1 VDNLTIAALAFTL
14 TFSSSRVFV
23 DSATVWQNCLTLIR
37 DRVAGQ
43 TFQTW
48 FVPLKVALLE
58 DSQITL
64 QVPSQFYYEWL
75 DSHYRPLILDAVKQA
90 TGKELQL
97 RYSVMMGES
106 ENDEIPRRKSPEN
119 DNRNGFSR
127 QSQLNRRY
135 NFENFI
141 EGAGN
146 QFAKAAALSI
156 CDNPQKNLFNP
167 LVFYGGVGLGKT
179 HLLQAVGNQTLAK
192 DSQTRVVY
200 VTSEKFTL
208 DFITAIQKNRTAG
221 FSRYY
226 RNVDMLLV
234 DDIQFFQKKEQTQ
247 EQFFHTFNDLYQRGK
262 QIAMTLDRPPS
273 ELSGLQDRLISRFQS
288 GLIVDIHPPDLETR
302 IAILMR
308 KAEEDGLELS
318 YEITEYIAHCI
329 KSNIR
334 DLEGALIRLL
344 AYSSLRNQEI
354 TLEMARQ
361 VVQEILGK
369 NAARTVSVDEVIKK
383 VSGDFNIRETALV
396 GKGRLQE
403 VALARQVAMYLARE
417 LTGASLVN
425 IGLHFAGRDHSTVIH
440 ACRTIEKKSKEDPVF
455 KARVDTIQNE
465 LDNVVF

>member
-1 VDNLTIAALAFTL
+1 MNTST
-14 TFSSSRVFV
+14 T
-23 DSATVWQNCLTLIR
+23 WQNCLTYIKN
-37 DRVAGQ
+37 RVAAQ

-48 FVPLKVALLE
+48 FAPLKVASVENSEL
-58 DSQITL
+58 TL

-75 DSHYRPLILDAVKQA
+75 DSHYRPLIVDAIKQT
-90 TGKELQL
+90 TGKDLQVK
-97 RYSVMMGES
+97 YSVVLGEAES
-106 ENDEIPRRKSPEN
+106 EPPPSLSTEPE
-119 DNRNGFSR
+119 DKNGFSEL
-127 QSQLNRRY
+127 SQLNNRY
-135 NFENFI
+135 TFDNFV

-146 QFAKAAALSI
+146 QFAKAAARSV
-156 CDNPQKNLFNP
+156 CERPEKNRFNP
-167 LVFYGGVGLGKT
+167 LVIYGGVGLGKT
-179 HLLQAVGNQTLAK
+179 HLLQAVGNQALAGDAPTK
-192 DSQTRVVY
+192 VVY

-208 DFITAIQKNRTAG
+208 DFISAIQKNRTTT

-262 QIAMTLDRPPS
+262 QIVMTLDRPPS

-288 GLIVDIHPPDLETR
+288 GLVVDIHPPDLETR

-308 KAEEDGLELS
+308 KAEADGLDIP
-318 YEITEYIAHCI
+318 YEVTEYIAHCI
-329 KSNIR
+329 KANVR

-361 VVQEILGK
+361 VVREILGK
-369 NAARTVSVDEVIKK
+369 HATKTVSVDEVIKT
-383 VSGDFNIRETALV
+383 VSQEYEIRETTLV
-396 GKGRLQE
+396 GKGRRQDI
-403 VALARQVAMYLARE
+403 ALARQVAMYLARE

-440 ACRTIEKKSKEDPVF
+440 ACRTIEKKTQADPVF

-465 LDNVVF
+465 LANRVF

>member
-1 VDNLTIAALAFTL
+1 
-14 TFSSSRVFV
+14 
-23 DSATVWQNCLTLIR
+23 
-37 DRVAGQ
+37 
-43 TFQTW
+43 
-48 FVPLKVALLE
+48 
-58 DSQITL
+58 
-64 QVPSQFYYEWL
+64 VPSQFYYEWL
-75 DSHYRPLILDAVKQA
+75 DSHYRPLILEAVKQT
-90 TGKELQL
+90 TGRDLQL
-97 RYSVMMGES
+97 RYSVMMGET
-106 ENDEIPRRKSPEN
+106 ENDDISRRKSVEKN
-119 DNRNGFSR
+119 ARNGFSR
-127 QSQLNRRY
+127 QSQLNHRY
-135 NFENFI
+135 TFENFI

-156 CDNPQKNLFNP
+156 CDRPQKNLFNP
-167 LVFYGGVGLGKT
+167 LVIYGGVGLGKT
-179 HLLQAVGNQTLAK
+179 HLLQAVGNQALAN
-192 DSQTRVVY
+192 DQQTRIVY

-208 DFITAIQKNRTAG
+208 DFITAIQKNRTTD

-262 QIAMTLDRPPS
+262 QIVMTLDRPPS

-318 YEITEYIAHCI
+318 FEITEYLAHCI
-329 KSNIR
+329 KNNIR

-354 TLEMARQ
+354 TLDMARQ

-369 NAARTVSVDEVIKK
+369 NAARTVSVDEVVKK
-383 VSGDFNIRETALV
+383 VSGEFNIRETALV

-440 ACRTIEKKSKEDPVF
+440 GCRTIEKRMKADPVF
-455 KARVDTIQNE
+455 KARVDTIQSE
-465 LDNVVF
+465 LDNAVF